1 MKKTIVLLALCL
13 AACAP
18 KSHYTEIQDP
28 LVRSN
33 FEFADQQLRVLLSE
47 TEAILDTTT
56 ITEKTRVEP
65 RTVKPDGSLSLV
77 APRDWTSGFFP
88 GTMWYLYEES
98 GDEFWKEKAMKFT
111 EYLESIKTYKGTHD
125 LGFMINCSYGN
136 GLRLAQVP
144 GYKEVMLESARSLI
158 SRFNP
163 TVGCI
168 RSWDHGAKW
177 QYPVIIDNMMNL
189 ELLFWASKASGDP
202 IFRDIAVTHAN
213 TTMANHFRP
222 DNSSF
227 HVVDYDAA
235 GDGKAVQFN
244 THQGYA
250 DSSAWGRGQAWGLYG
265 FTMCYRETQ
274 DPKYLEQAEKI
285 AAFILNNKN
294 LPEDGVFY
302 WDFDAPGIPNEP
314 RDVSASA
321 IAASALYELS
331 TMSADKG
338 ATYLAA
344 ADKIVTSISEKY
356 KNALGTCHGFLT
368 HSSVGHL
375 PGNSE
380 ISVPL
385 NYADYYFIEAL
396 VRKERLAKGEPV
408 VPAVN

>member
-1 MKKTIVLLALCL
+1 MKKTILLLALCL
-13 AACAP
+13 AACTARSP
-18 KSHYTEIQDP
+18 YVSIQDP
-28 LVRSN
+28 MVRDD
-33 FEFADQQLRVLLSE
+33 FEFADRQLRVLLHD

-56 ITEKTRVEP
+56 LTEKTKVEP
-65 RTVKPDGSLSLV
+65 HSVKPDGSLVLV
-77 APRDWTSGFFP
+77 PPRGWTSGFFP
-88 GTMWYLYEES
+88 GTMWYLYEMS

-136 GLRLAQVP
+136 GERLAHVP
-144 GYKEVMLESARSLI
+144 GYKEVMLEAARSLS

-177 QYPVIIDNMMNL
+177 QFPVIIDNMMNL
-189 ELLFWASKASGDP
+189 ELLFWASEASGDP
-202 IFRDIAVTHAN
+202 SFREIAISHAN
-213 TTMANHFRP
+213 TTMANHFRE

-265 FTMCYRETQ
+265 FTMCYRKTG

-285 AAFILNNKN
+285 AAFILSHKN
-294 LPEDGVFY
+294 LPEDSVFY
-302 WDFDAPGIPNEP
+302 WDFDAPDIPDAP

-321 IAASALYELS
+321 VAASALYELS

-338 ATYLAA
+338 AAYLAA
-344 ADKIVTSISEKY
+344 ADKIVKSISEKY
-356 KNALGTCHGFLT
+356 RSEPGANHGFLT
-368 HSSVGHL
+368 HSSVGNL
-375 PGNSE
+375 PGNNE

-396 VRKERLAKGEPV
+396 VRKDRLANGKPV

>member
-1 MKKTIVLLALCL
+1 
-13 AACAP
+13 
-18 KSHYTEIQDP
+18 
-28 LVRSN
+28 
-33 FEFADQQLRVLLSE
+33 
-47 TEAILDTTT
+47 
-56 ITEKTRVEP
+56 
-65 RTVKPDGSLSLV
+65 
-77 APRDWTSGFFP
+77 
-88 GTMWYLYEES
+88 
-98 GDEFWKEKAMKFT
+98 
-111 EYLESIKTYKGTHD
+111 
-125 LGFMINCSYGN
+125 
-136 GLRLAQVP
+136 
-144 GYKEVMLESARSLI
+144 
-158 SRFNP
+158 
-163 TVGCI
+163 
-168 RSWDHGAKW
+168 
-177 QYPVIIDNMMNL
+177 
-189 ELLFWASKASGDP
+189 
-202 IFRDIAVTHAN
+202 
-213 TTMANHFRP
+213 MANHFRP

-285 AAFILNNKN
+285 AAFILNNTN